1 MGTLLQVGLFAL
13 VIGTVLG
20 LLGAVGQEENE
31 TNRMLGYAFVAVLVA
46 LLVAL
51 LLMITVG

>member
-46 LLVAL
+46 M